1 MDLKEKIVS
10 SYVAF
15 EDGVNINSDI
25 HEIRTEA
32 FQNFEKLG
40 FPSKK
45 LEAWKYTSLNTILKE
60 DYSIFQN
67 KEKTINLAD
76 VKQYFIHD
84 IDTYKVIFIDGK
96 YSSFLSE
103 TTHDSIDV

>member
-32 FQNFEKLG
+32 FQNFKKLG

-45 LEAWKYTSLNTILKE
+45 LESWKYTSLN
-60 DYSIFQN
+60 SI
-67 KEKTINLAD
+67 
-76 VKQYFIHD
+76 
-84 IDTYKVIFIDGK
+84 
-96 YSSFLSE
+96 SE
-103 TTHDSIDV
+103 SRREANSLFWDL